1 MQRNHPIGYIAFIDR
16 SFQLIYSTIFNLDKR
31 GNVIFTLE
39 YITLVLILPLDQLYE
54 GYIVYGLNLMK
65 AILKC
70 EDYMIPLMR
79 GLADGTCSKYYLYS
93 NFLSNIVP
101 VPPQVLEAQKLKRD
115 FFNSEHVEVILQQ
128 LITQYMLLTSEV
140 YI

>member
-1 MQRNHPIGYIAFIDR
+1 MTSYSCVILLFFSLKLFKLQRNHPIGYIAFIDR

-31 GNVIFTLE
+31 GNVICILE

-70 EDYMIPLMR
+70 EDYMIPIMR
-79 GLADGTCSKYYLYS
+79 GLADGTMFY
-93 NFLSNIVP
+93 
-101 VPPQVLEAQKLKRD
+101 VLL
-115 FFNSEHVEVILQQ
+115 V
-128 LITQYMLLTSEV
+128 
-140 YI
+140 